1 MRAWQK
7 IEYSFYRIVVYPR
20 KERERKERKE
30 REEERKEQTKKGMLV
45 NAGVESSEGPV
56 ASLSRAP

>member
-20 KERERKERKE
+20 KERGRKERKE
-30 REEERKEQTKKGMLV
+30 GEEERKKQTKKDMFKTSKKELQK
-45 NAGVESSEGPV
+45 NY
-56 ASLSRAP
+56 